1 MSEQKSKML
10 NATQGLK
17 NAMGRHYLAI
27 EQAYRDGKPTAWA
40 TSGCPVELLYA
51 MDVQPMLP
59 ENSATISAAQKY
71 SKNFIELAEQEG
83 FSYDMC
89 SYFKTNVGAVME
101 GVDVYKGG
109 IRKPTFMLS
118 SDVICD
124 THSHWFQV
132 QAERFGGVPHYI
144 IDVPHVVSNTTKRQL
159 DYFKKYVEEQMWE
172 LLEFIKEHTGNEID
186 MEKAKEVAA
195 NSYELSEVWRD
206 IYELRKNVPSPISTK
221 DTFGGLFPLFTMPGL
236 RSPINLY
243 KRMYREA
250 KERVD
255 SGQGAL
261 EHEEFRLIWEGIPFW
276 YNLKFFSLLEKFNAI
291 IVYEPYTFSFSKFF
305 SNPFEEITKERLL
318 KDPIECMS
326 SIMLSFWYIFD
337 LETRVDWF
345 QKTMKDWKAD
355 GIIFHENVSC
365 RPNTAAFYDLK
376 KKLTEEYAIP
386 SVIITADQNDPRKLN
401 DVQVSNQIESFIELL
416 RKKKKR

>member
-1 MSEQKSKML
+1 MSKKKSKML
-10 NATQGLK
+10 KATQGLK
-17 NAMGRHYLAI
+17 NAMGRHFLAI

-109 IRKPTFMLS
+109 IRKPTFMLT

-124 THSHWFQV
+124 THAHWFQV
-132 QAERFGGVPHYI
+132 QAERFGGVPHFT
-144 IDVPHVVSNTTKRQL
+144 IDVPHVVSNTSKRQL
-159 DYFKKYVEEQMWE
+159 DYFKKYVEQQMWE

-206 IYELRKNVPSPISTK
+206 IYELRKEIPCPISTK

-236 RSPINLY
+236 RSPINLF

-250 KERVD
+250 KARVEA
-255 SGQGAL
+255 GQGAL
-261 EHEEFRLIWEGIPFW
+261 ENEEFRLIWEGIPFW

-291 IVYEPYTFSFSKFF
+291 IVYEPYTFAFSKFF
-305 SNPFEEITKERLL
+305 SNPFEEFSKERLL

-337 LETRVDWF
+337 LETRVEWF
-345 QKTMKDWKAD
+345 QKTVKDWKAD

-376 KKLTEEYAIP
+376 KKLTEEYDIP
-386 SVIITADQNDPRKLN
+386 SVQITADQNDPRKLN
-401 DVQVSNQIESFIELL
+401 EVQVSNQIESFIEIL
-416 RKKKKR
+416 KKKKKK